1 MTGDMLIEVAEFM
14 KRVKAI
20 ISCMIVLVLLTLS
33 QAAWTQD
40 QTANLA
46 KKVVSLEELL
56 TKMKVEQ
63 ADLLG
68 KIVNFDKAGSD
79 LTNVSV
85 TENNTTYS
93 VSVYREKS
101 GRILREFFAPDGKLA
116 RSIIISP
123 GNGPVLTIT
132 YNPSGN
138 VAKLETF
145 EPFGLKKYTEI
156 RNSDGTKTEVI
167 QDASLATDNTLTIKV
182 DANGN
187 LISKDISTT
196 PGLPPGAVYCQNTG
210 QYQEAK
216 AP

>member
-1 MTGDMLIEVAEFM
+1 MSTEVTEFM
-14 KRVKAI
+14 KRVKVI
-20 ISCMIVLVLLTLS
+20 IACLIVLVLLALS

-40 QTANLA
+40 QA
-46 KKVVSLEELL
+46 KNQTKQVASLEELQ
-56 TKMKVEQ
+56 TRMKVEQ

-68 KIVNFDKAGSD
+68 KNAHFDKAGSNV
-79 LTNVSV
+79 TNVQV
-85 TENNTTYS
+85 TENNITYR
-93 VSVYREKS
+93 VTVYQDKNGS
-101 GRILREFFAPDGKLA
+101 ILREFLSPDGKLA
-116 RSIIISP
+116 KSMTISP

-132 YNPSGN
+132 YNPDGK
-138 VAKLETF
+138 VAKIETF

-156 RNSDGTKTEVI
+156 SNSDGTKTEVI

-187 LISKDISTT
+187 MISKEISTT

>member
-1 MTGDMLIEVAEFM
+1 M
-14 KRVKAI
+14 I
-20 ISCMIVLVLLTLS
+20 ILVLLVLS

-46 KKVVSLEELL
+46 KNVTILEKLQ
-56 TKMKVEQ
+56 TKMKAEQ

-68 KIVNFDKAGSD
+68 KIASFAKADSN
-79 LTNVSV
+79 LTNVQV

-93 VSVYREKS
+93 VTVYRDKNS
-101 GRILREFFAPDGKLA
+101 NILREFLGPDGKLA
-116 RSIIISP
+116 RSMIISP

-132 YNPSGN
+132 YNPDRT
-138 VAKLETF
+138 VAKVETF

-156 RNSDGTKTEVI
+156 SNSDGTKTEVI
-167 QDASLATDNTLTIKV
+167 QDASLPSDNTLTIKV

-187 LISKDISTT
+187 VISKEISTT
-196 PGLPPGAVYCQNTG
+196 PGLPAGAVYCQVTG

-216 AP
+216 AR

>member
-1 MTGDMLIEVAEFM
+1 MSIEVAKFM
-14 KRVKAI
+14 KRVKVI
-20 ISCMIVLVLLTLS
+20 IACMIVLVLLALS

-40 QTANLA
+40 QAKNQT
-46 KKVVSLEELL
+46 KKVASLEELQ
-56 TKMKVEQ
+56 TRMKVEQ

-68 KIVNFDKAGSD
+68 KNANFDKAGSNV
-79 LTNVSV
+79 TNLQV
-85 TENNTTYS
+85 TENNITYR
-93 VSVYREKS
+93 VTVYQDKNGS
-101 GRILREFFAPDGKLA
+101 ILREFLSPDGKLA
-116 RSIIISP
+116 KSMTISP

-132 YNPSGN
+132 YNPDGK

-145 EPFGLKKYTEI
+145 EPFGLKKFTEI
-156 RNSDGTKTEVI
+156 SNSDGTKTEVI

-187 LISKDISTT
+187 MISKDISTT
-196 PGLPPGAVYCQNTG
+196 PGLPPGAIYCQNTG